1 MKGKIFSIE
10 EFATFDGPGIRTT
23 VFLKGCPLKCVW
35 CHNPEGQNFNSE
47 YVRNF
52 NGCLYC
58 GKCEQAAKKESG
70 IQLYTS
76 ESVKVCPRN
85 LIRLCGE
92 DYFPEQLVQK
102 LLKNEK
108 ILKASKGGITFS
120 GGEPLSQSEFILECI
135 KLIDKRLNVAVQTSG
150 FVDSKMFDNVLLHID
165 YCLYDLKIFDNE
177 KHKIY
182 CGVDNTVIKQNYEK
196 LVKSGIPFITRIPLI
211 PEVVD
216 NDENLKDLA
225 EFMNKLGVKKV
236 EVLPYNKMAGA
247 KYPQLLREY
256 KPNFNELADNGNSKE
271 IFAKYDIKYKVM

>member
-225 EFMNKLGVKKV
+225 EFMNELGVKKV